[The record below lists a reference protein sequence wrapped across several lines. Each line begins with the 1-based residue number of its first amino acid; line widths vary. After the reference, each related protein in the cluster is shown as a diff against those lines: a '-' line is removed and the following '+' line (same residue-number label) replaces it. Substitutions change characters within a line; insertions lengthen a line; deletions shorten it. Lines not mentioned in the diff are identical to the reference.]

1 MSNQPPSD
9 VTGGASTTSALVSLV
24 SLILAFLNANHV
36 WLQNLT
42 LLVSLGAGLFAISA
56 GLIKLIK
63 MIKSLFV
70 K

>member
-1 MSNQPPSD
+1 MSNQPTSD
-9 VTGGASTTSALVSLV
+9 VTGGASTTSALISLV
-24 SLILAFLNANHV
+24 SFILAFLNNNHV

-56 GLIKLIK
+56 GIIKLCK
-63 MIKSLFV
+63 WIKSFIV

>member
-1 MSNQPPSD
+1 MSNQPTSD
-9 VTGGASTTSALVSLV
+9 IAGGASATSALVSLV
-24 SLILAFLNANHV
+24 SLILAFLNSHHV

-56 GLIKLIK
+56 GAIKLLK

>member
-1 MSNQPPSD
+1 MSNHPPSD

-24 SLILAFLNANHV
+24 SLILAFLNNNHI

-42 LLVSLGAGLFAISA
+42 LIVSLGAGLFAISA